1 MSTNIRIHLEYKK
14 RGEKGYRYG
23 GKYTGEWPF
32 GIIRLLCGYGHR
44 KPMFPLRGLP
54 GDVTKIVL
62 DDYLLHKTYIH
73 NPTWIITGEF
83 LECKEMAYR
92 LFREKYQL
100 EWLKPYDLL
109 YSFMNDHEKAGELC
123 RLIFWVDRG

>member
-14 RGEKGYRYG
+14 RGEKGYKYG

-32 GIIRLLCGYGHR
+32 GIIRLLCGYGYR

-62 DDYLLHKTYIH
+62 GLSAAQDIH
-73 NPTWIITGEF
+73 SQP
-83 LECKEMAYR
+83 
-92 LFREKYQL
+92 
-100 EWLKPYDLL
+100 DLDN
-109 YSFMNDHEKAGELC
+109 YERVPGM
-123 RLIFWVDRG
+123 